1 MIVMVGT
8 ALAGRGGMSSV
19 VASYEQEGLLE
30 RCGVAYVQAHEEG
43 TALHKL
49 GVACK
54 GLWRLS
60 ALLRGGQVG
69 LVHIHLASGASF
81 WRKSLFAGQVLKRRV
96 PLVVHVHGGE
106 FIQFYTRS
114 APWQQRRIRHVLQ
127 GAATVIVLS
136 ETWLE
141 RFHAVIPGLH
151 LRVVSNPVFMP
162 DVPARGQTSAA
173 AHYLFLGRLEQAKG
187 LYELMQAFAAV
198 ARKHPQAQLTLGGEG
213 DLPAI
218 QKWVQA
224 EGLQGKVH
232 LPGWVV
238 GDAKL
243 ALLDAANVFVLPSH
257 VEALPVSML
266 EAMAYGLA
274 PVVSRVG
281 SVPEV
286 LVEGRNGLMVPAQDV
301 AALTAAMLTMATQPE
316 QRRQLGAEAR
326 NTVAKSYAAKG
337 VCAELEAL
345 YRRLCQTAPIA

>member
-19 VASYEQEGLLE
+19 VASYVQEGLLE
-30 RCGVAYVQAHEEG
+30 RCGVEYIQAHQEG

-60 ALLRGGQVG
+60 GLLRSGQVG

-81 WRKSLFAGQVLKRRV
+81 WRKSLFARQVLKYQV
-96 PLVVHVHGGE
+96 PLVVNVHGGE
-106 FIQFYTRS
+106 FIQFYTGS
-114 APWQQRRIRHVLQ
+114 APWQQRRIRQVLQ
-127 GAATVIVLS
+127 SAATVIVLS
-136 ETWLE
+136 ETWRE
-141 RFHAVIPGLH
+141 RFQAVIPGLN
-151 LRVVSNPVFMP
+151 LQVVSNPVFMP
-162 DVPARGQTSAA
+162 DVPARGQASMA
-173 AHYLFLGRLEQAKG
+173 AHYLFLGRLERAKG
-187 LYELMQAFAAV
+187 LYELMEAFAAV
-198 ARKHPQAQLTLGGEG
+198 ARKHPEAQLTLGGEG

-218 QKWVQA
+218 QQWVQA
-224 EGLQGKVH
+224 EGLQRQVH

-238 GDAKL
+238 GQAKL
-243 ALLDAANVFVLPSH
+243 ALLEAANVFVLPSH

-286 LVEGRNGLMVPAQDV
+286 LVEGRNGVMVPAQDV
-301 AALTAAMLTMATQPE
+301 AALTAAMLAMATQTE

-326 NTVAKSYAAKG
+326 DTVAKGYAAKG

-345 YRRLCQTAPIA
+345 YLRLRQPAPAA